1 MVQSMVARRALDMQ
15 LKRVGILPPGEG
27 IHDLAEFELVFKSL
41 CECLCICARACVRI
55 FRTRARVRVMIRVV
69 VVVIVVPQVFVRV
82 CHGVNNVSIRD

>member
-41 CECLCICARACVRI
+41 CECLCVCARACVRI
-55 FRTRARVRVMIRVV
+55 FRTRARARDDTRGRGGHRRAASVCARVSWRK
-69 VVVIVVPQVFVRV
+69 QR
-82 CHGVNNVSIRD
+82 